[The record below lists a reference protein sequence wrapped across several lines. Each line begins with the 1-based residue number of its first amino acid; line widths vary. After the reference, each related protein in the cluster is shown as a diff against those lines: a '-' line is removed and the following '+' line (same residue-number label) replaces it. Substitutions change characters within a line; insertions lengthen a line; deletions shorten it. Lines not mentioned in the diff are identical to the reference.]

1 MNGYVWVVGYDC
13 AKFVNMRKLL
23 IARKGY
29 RMSLLSKLWENSS
42 DEIYWP

>member
-1 MNGYVWVVGYDC
+1 MNGYVWVVGYDY

-29 RMSLLSKLWENSS
+29 RMSLLRKLWEKAS
-42 DEIYWP
+42 D